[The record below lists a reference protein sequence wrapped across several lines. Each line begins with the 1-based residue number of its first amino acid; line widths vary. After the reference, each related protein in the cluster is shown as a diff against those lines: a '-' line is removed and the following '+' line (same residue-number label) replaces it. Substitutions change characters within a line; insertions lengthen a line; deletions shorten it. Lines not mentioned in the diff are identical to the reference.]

1 MKNLFY
7 CLLCCLFMLLAFAVS
22 AQGPIS
28 GFMPGRG
35 VTIVAPAYSTEHFN
49 DYLFGKEKMASP
61 LRTNAYSLYLEHGFS
76 DTFALVVN
84 IPYLKIDDIN
94 RGLQDGG
101 IFIKYRNQRQ
111 QYKSGNLSA
120 ITALGLSFPLSA
132 YPTQTAHPIGAGAI
146 SFQGRFLMQY
156 NFQSGAFLQ
165 AQSGLEF
172 RLLEVIQVAMPVL
185 VRFGYG
191 SKWYF
196 AEGWVE
202 WYNTFGNGIDSN
214 TSGGAGSD
222 WLRVGATLY
231 FPVVKN
237 FGVFVGGARV
247 LTGRNIGLSN
257 RLNVGAV
264 YRL

>member
-1 MKNLFY
+1 MKKHIRIFLGCFY
-7 CLLCCLFMLLAFAVS
+7 VLMTATVS
-22 AQGPIS
+22 AQGPIG

-35 VTIVAPAYSTEHFN
+35 VTVIAPAYSIEHFSE
-49 DYLFGKEKMASP
+49 YLFGAEKMATP
-61 LRTNAYSLYLEHGFS
+61 LTTKSYSLYVEHGFS
-76 DTFALVVN
+76 DTFALLVN
-84 IPYLKIDDIN
+84 VPYLKIDEVN

-101 IFIKYRNQRQ
+101 IFIKYRNQYQ
-111 QYKSGNLSA
+111 QYLTGNFSA
-120 ITALGLSFPLSA
+120 ITAIGLSFPLSA
-132 YPTQTAHPIGAGAI
+132 YPTNTDNPIGAGAV

-156 NFQSGAFLQ
+156 NFKSGAFLH

-172 RLLEVIQVAMPVL
+172 RLLQAIQVSMPVL
-185 VRFGYG
+185 FRFGYG
-191 SKWYF
+191 TKWYF
-196 AEGWVE
+196 AEGWAE

-231 FPVVKN
+231 FPVVKD
-237 FGVFVGGARV
+237 FGVFIGGAKV

-257 RLNVGAV
+257 RLNLGVV